1 MQKMKK
7 FLAVLTAG
15 VLCAGVLPVMQVN
28 LPQMSITAS
37 AETADGLSYQLI
49 NDDTEVAITG
59 CDDDMTSVTIP
70 SEIEGKPVTTIAE
83 RALSSKSKLLKV
95 TLPDSF

>member
-15 VLCAGVLPVMQVN
+15 VLCAGALPVMQVN

-49 NDDTEVAITG
+49 NMTERCSG
-59 CDDDMTSVTIP
+59 FFYRP
-70 SEIEGKPVTTIAE
+70 
-83 RALSSKSKLLKV
+83 RL
-95 TLPDSF
+95 

>member
-1 MQKMKK
+1 MKK

-15 VLCAGVLPVMQVN
+15 VLCAGALPVMQVN

-59 CDDDMTSVTIP
+59 CDGDMTSVTVP
-70 SEIEGKPVTTIAE
+70 SEIEGKPVTQINS
-83 RALSSKSKLLKV
+83 LSLIHI
-95 TLPDSF
+95 